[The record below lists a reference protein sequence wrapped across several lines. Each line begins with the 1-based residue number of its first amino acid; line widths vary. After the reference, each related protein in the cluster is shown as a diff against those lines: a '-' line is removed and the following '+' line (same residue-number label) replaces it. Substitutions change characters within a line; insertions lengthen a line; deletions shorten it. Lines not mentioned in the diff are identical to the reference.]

1 MIQSTAWPQDGGSE
15 GQTNRGSDRQKEV
28 GEGVRDK
35 QADEIVMDQEGL
47 EWGTD
52 RPKNGRQ
59 KFLYFN
65 IKYKYKFTLPNYHE
79 HYYTIIFN
87 VNVPNTAKKIN

>member
-47 EWGTD
+47 E
-52 RPKNGRQ
+52 
-59 KFLYFN
+59 
-65 IKYKYKFTLPNYHE
+65 
-79 HYYTIIFN
+79 
-87 VNVPNTAKKIN
+87 

>member
-1 MIQSTAWPQDGGSE
+1 MSTSVVTCEVKKGGRRATCLSPESRRAHARAARMIQSTAWPQNGGSE

-47 EWGTD
+47 E
-52 RPKNGRQ
+52 
-59 KFLYFN
+59 
-65 IKYKYKFTLPNYHE
+65 
-79 HYYTIIFN
+79 
-87 VNVPNTAKKIN
+87 